1 MKCRDQEG
9 CSTKV
14 EMMEFIKQT
23 TEQGFVLLPWIF
35 FSPFKEGC
43 GLIVSLSQDLK
54 TYFGIYIP

>member
-35 FSPFKEGC
+35 FPP
-43 GLIVSLSQDLK
+43 LK
-54 TYFGIYIP
+54 KAVD